1 MINLS
6 QPFLSSRVGD
16 DFVLLK
22 LMSCPYCCLR
32 RPDECNLQQHKLLS
46 SLVLLFRRV
55 VSGYFLTV
63 IVRECVALFHAP
75 RISGGGIAVFSVL
88 HCPSPLLRRRAF
100 LMESSICQA
109 GCFCFPHC
117 NCIRGGGRRCT
128 AFIDSSIVLASLRV
142 VSSDGNSRNAP
153 TTERVF

>member
-16 DFVLLK
+16 DSVLLK

-32 RPDECNLQQHKLLS
+32 CPDECNLQQHKLLS

-75 RISGGGIAVFSVL
+75 RISGGGIAVFSSL
-88 HCPSPLLRRRAF
+88 HCPSPLLRRRAL

-117 NCIRGGGRRCT
+117 NCIRGRRCT
-128 AFIDSSIVLASLRV
+128 AFIDSSIVLANRRV
-142 VSSDGNSRNAP
+142 VFTDGNSRNSP
-153 TTERVF
+153 TTDKAF